1 MTLIESVMKES
12 ACCATQAS
20 LFTRLSGVFLRN
32 SKFLIGVTPKVA
44 GGGGG
49 V

>member
-20 LFTRLSGVFLRN
+20 LFTRLSGVFFFYARRGC
-32 SKFLIGVTPKVA
+32 FERD
-44 GGGGG
+44 
-49 V
+49 